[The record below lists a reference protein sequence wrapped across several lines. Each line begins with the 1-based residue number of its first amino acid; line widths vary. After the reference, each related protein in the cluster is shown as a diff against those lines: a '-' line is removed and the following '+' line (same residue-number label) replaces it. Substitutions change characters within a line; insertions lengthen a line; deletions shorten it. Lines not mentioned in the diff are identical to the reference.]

1 MRGPYWTGAVTPSGK
16 TASCHGGAGAAE
28 AAMGAVFGDL
38 QGAWLGHIEDLS
50 TDGRAVTVGVR
61 QRCAAART
69 GGGVIDPQHGP
80 GISVT
85 LPASF
90 PCGPAGR
97 PWPAGLAALA
107 IRVRLWVRLFLRR
120 PSLAGGLLL
129 VVLSSAALRS
139 SSAMR
144 SRRVAFSR
152 SSAAFSRTSAVA
164 RRNSPWPHSRKA
176 LTTVVAKDEGSRR
189 SCRHAKASLMGGEVL
204 VPARQRHG
212 SSASTAIMAA
222 STARRS
228 PAGKAL

>member
-1 MRGPYWTGAVTPSGK
+1 
-16 TASCHGGAGAAE
+16 
-28 AAMGAVFGDL
+28 MGAVFGDL
-38 QGAWLGHIEDLS
+38 QGGVVGHIEDLS

-69 GGGVIDPQHGP
+69 GGGVMIHNMVRALGP
-80 GISVT
+80 A
-85 LPASF
+85 PASF

-97 PWPAGLAALA
+97 RLACRTCRAGFG
-107 IRVRLWVRLFLRR
+107 VRLWVPLFLRR

-189 SCRHAKASLMGGEVL
+189 SCRHAKASSWAARSSCQRDSVTGPRHRRPSWR
-204 VPARQRHG
+204 PAPRGVR
-212 SSASTAIMAA
+212 
-222 STARRS
+222 